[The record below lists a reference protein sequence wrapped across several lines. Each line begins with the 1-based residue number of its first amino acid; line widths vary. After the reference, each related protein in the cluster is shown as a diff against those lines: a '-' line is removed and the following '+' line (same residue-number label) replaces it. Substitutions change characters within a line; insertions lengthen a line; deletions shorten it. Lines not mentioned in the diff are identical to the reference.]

1 MMTGG
6 QNDYSA
12 CTTWLTHKN
21 DAYLLHVYRGRLEYP
36 ELRRKVIGLATEHSA
51 TTVLI
56 ENAGPG
62 MNLLQDLRAAMPQG
76 MRRPIGVK
84 PEGSSECTP
93 LRTCLSGTTVPPVRP
108 ASPGRLGRVALQ
120 QFVKVSGPSP
130 SFGRIGLDGYESAYP
145 NGPGPLQ

>member
-1 MMTGG
+1 VTSISVKRSVKLYRENGTRGFYAPRMTRGAAVLVDGVVARIEELLAGG
-6 QNDYSA
+6 EIA
-12 CTTWLTHKN
+12 
-21 DAYLLHVYRGRLEYP
+21 
-36 ELRRKVIGLATEHSA
+36 ELRDPAMQHAVAIGAKRTLE
-51 TTVLI
+51 
-56 ENAGPG
+56 
-62 MNLLQDLRAAMPQG
+62 R
-76 MRRPIGVK
+76 
-84 PEGSSECTP
+84 ECTP